1 MPTTKIINLPHTRP
15 PSRIIFE
22 NRFDEVLSRINGIAE
37 TGLANVADRV
47 VDDARDTGSYQNR
60 TGNTRRLITPNV
72 EHALDD
78 PTGYTSQPV
87 VVEDSDGVT
96 RTKKQY
102 TPPEGFDDVKIENRP
117 DGPVVTVAAIVRNA
131 SPLEAKGYDVLS
143 HSVQKV
149 VANADEVIARDFTDR
164 RTKAERLSGKP

>member
-1 MPTTKIINLPHTRP
+1 VPTTKIINLPHTKP
-15 PSRIIFE
+15 PSRIVFTS
-22 NRFDEVLSRINGIAE
+22 RFDEVLVAISDIAE
-37 TGLANVADRV
+37 AGLARVADRI

-72 EHALDD
+72 KHALDD
-78 PTGYTSQPV
+78 PTRYASTPV

-96 RTKKQY
+96 RNKKQY
-102 TPPEGFDDVKIENRP
+102 TPPEGFDDVTIERRP

-131 SPLEAKGYDVLS
+131 SPLEARGYDVLS

-164 RTKAERLSGKP
+164 RTKAERLSGTP